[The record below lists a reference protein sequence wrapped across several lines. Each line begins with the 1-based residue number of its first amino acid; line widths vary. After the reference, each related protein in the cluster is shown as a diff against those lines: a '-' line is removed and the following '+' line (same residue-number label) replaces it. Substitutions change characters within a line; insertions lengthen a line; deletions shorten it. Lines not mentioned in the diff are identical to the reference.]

1 MSENQELIIEVQKD
15 SKIDTS
21 SVLIF
26 KGVKTI
32 PVYILCQ
39 NSIVKYPQI
48 NLKRLIN
55 NQYSNE
61 EINLIKNSPL
71 KFDFNS
77 YYIKQLHINKK
88 DIYIVNDKFLLNRGF
103 NISNI
108 ASNINYYLHNG
119 KIILW
124 FINEPSVLSIENN
137 KKEYLSINQKVSTK
151 NNNIDNFYLFF
162 SLCWEV
168 KLFISSLNNLKKQ
181 FLDLSNIN
189 NIDLYLSQNQL
200 DFQPVYLIETD
211 ILKYVLNSFYYSYF
225 TQFQNFDE
233 TLKKDI
239 IKRSI
244 ILPDFS
250 ILQSKVQIVSQDKIN
265 DNIKYSFVNEKF
277 CKNMGLASGKYIY
290 FKGLVFINQKNVYL
304 YYNNPKNLLKILNY
318 NNNSFKISKIKNDVN
333 NINNFSIN
341 NNIQETKINVNNKTN
356 YVYNINNANNPN
368 NANNNYEN
376 IMKVLNEERRKN
388 NNLIEDNYELK
399 EKLKIEKENNVK
411 LQDEIVKLKKTIS
424 QQKGLTK
431 TEKLQQIVDSQQ
443 KEINN
448 LQQKLNNNI
457 SSLIPGPKDYV
468 INIKSIDNKVNYRIN
483 CKNIDI
489 FVKIEGILYN
499 EFPYLKDY
507 NTYFMNREKIVKR
520 FKTLDENKIKNEDYV
535 LLCFFKENM

>member
-137 KKEYLSINQKVSTK
+137 KKEYLSISQKVSTK

-244 ILPDFS
+244 RLPDFS

-277 CKNMGLASGKYIY
+277 CKNMELASGKYIN

-304 YYNNPKNLLKILNY
+304 YYDNPKNLLIILNY
-318 NNNSFKISKIKNDVN
+318 NNNSFKISKIKN
-333 NINNFSIN
+333 
-341 NNIQETKINVNNKTN
+341 
-356 YVYNINNANNPN
+356 
-368 NANNNYEN
+368 ANNNYEN
-376 IMKVLNEERRKN
+376 IMKELNEERRKN
-388 NNLIEDNYELK
+388 NNLIEENYELK
-399 EKLKIEKENNVK
+399 ELLKIEKENNDK

-507 NTYFMNREKIVKR
+507 NTYFKNRGKIVKR

>member
-137 KKEYLSINQKVSTK
+137 KKEYLSISQEVSTK

>member
-15 SKIDTS
+15 SKIDIS

-48 NLKRLIN
+48 NLKRFIN
-55 NQYSNE
+55 NEYSNE
-61 EINLIKNSPL
+61 EINLIKKSPL

-77 YYIKQLHINKK
+77 YYIKQLHIDKK

-108 ASNINYYLHNG
+108 TSNINYYLHNG

-137 KKEYLSINQKVSTK
+137 KKKYLSISQTVSTK
-151 NNNIDNFYLFF
+151 NNKIDNFYSFF
-162 SLCWEV
+162 LLCWDV
-168 KLFISSLNNLKKQ
+168 KLFISSLNNLINLKNQ

-189 NIDLYLSQNQL
+189 NIELYLSQNQL

-211 ILKYVLNSFYYSYF
+211 NLKYVLNSFYYSYF

-244 ILPDFS
+244 RLPDFS

-277 CKNMGLASGKYIY
+277 CKNMELASGKYIY
-290 FKGLVFINQKNVYL
+290 FKGLVFINQENVYL
-304 YYNNPKNLLKILNY
+304 YYNNPKNLLIILNY
-318 NNNSFKISKIKNDVN
+318 NNNSFNISKNKNGVN
-333 NINNFSIN
+333 NINN
-341 NNIQETKINVNNKTN
+341 
-356 YVYNINNANNPN
+356 INNAN

-376 IMKVLNEERRKN
+376 IMKELN
-388 NNLIEDNYELK
+388 
-399 EKLKIEKENNVK
+399 
-411 LQDEIVKLKKTIS
+411 
-424 QQKGLTK
+424 
-431 TEKLQQIVDSQQ
+431 
-443 KEINN
+443 
-448 LQQKLNNNI
+448 
-457 SSLIPGPKDYV
+457 
-468 INIKSIDNKVNYRIN
+468 
-483 CKNIDI
+483 
-489 FVKIEGILYN
+489 
-499 EFPYLKDY
+499 
-507 NTYFMNREKIVKR
+507 
-520 FKTLDENKIKNEDYV
+520 
-535 LLCFFKENM
+535 